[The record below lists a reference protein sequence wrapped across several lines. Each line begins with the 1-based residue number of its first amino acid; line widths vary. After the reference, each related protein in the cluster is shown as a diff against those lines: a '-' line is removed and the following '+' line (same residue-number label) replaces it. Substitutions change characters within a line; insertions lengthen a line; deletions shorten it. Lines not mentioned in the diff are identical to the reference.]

1 MVNEIVIL
9 NKNENENENE
19 IYYNCQKIN
28 EKDEKINFNLKIIK
42 KDDNLNIIEYKRIN
56 GNKNTFD
63 EIFNIMKS
71 VFGC

>member
-1 MVNEIVIL
+1 MVNEIGIL
-9 NKNENENENE
+9 NKNGNENE